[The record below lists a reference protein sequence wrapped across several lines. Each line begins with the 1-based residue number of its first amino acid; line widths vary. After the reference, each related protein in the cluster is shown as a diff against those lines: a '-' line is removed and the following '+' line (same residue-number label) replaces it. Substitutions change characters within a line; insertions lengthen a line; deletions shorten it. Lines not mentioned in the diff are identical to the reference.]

1 MLRFLLALVI
11 IASVAVIVQK
21 LNLLNGLFPQANQI
35 PVSEPVS
42 PTDETTS
49 ETRSITKSEVY
60 RWVDDEGTVHFSDK
74 AIDEDQ
80 SNIKKITV
88 STETTEF
95 AKTPKIKP
103 VYIPSNRQTSSQTSR
118 SKRCQRLKTEIA
130 ERERRLRKSGASH
143 LKTLGFQKNAGKKLR
158 GVNSLL
164 RYQFSK

>member
-21 LNLLNGLFPQANQI
+21 LNLLNGLFPQTNQI

-130 ERERRLRKSGASH
+130 ERERRLRKSGRIPSQDSR
-143 LKTLGFQKNAGKKLR
+143 LSEKRWEKIKGC
-158 GVNSLL
+158 
-164 RYQFSK
+164 